1 MPASHSL
8 LSKVLAGDEQILAQ
22 VCLVDWFS
30 ERIVYFQYVA
40 PPPHKVITDYVT
52 AKSGITAATLCGVTK
67 TLEQVQRD
75 LFRLIQQSNT
85 ILVGHGLH
93 TDLKVLKFSHS
104 TVVDT
109 SLIFD
114 PPFGRKPGPPTLWQR
129 PKLRDLVNVLL
140 GEEDFQNGCHSPAS
154 DALAC
159 IKLTKAKLSHGKVP
173 QKRLVLVS

>member
-1 MPASHSL
+1 M
-8 LSKVLAGDEQILAQ
+8 
-22 VCLVDWFS
+22 DWFS

-52 AKSGITAATLCGVTK
+52 EKSGITPATLCGVTK

-75 LFRLIQQSNT
+75 LLRLIQQSNT

-114 PPFGRKPGPPTLWQR
+114 PPYGRKPGPPTLWQR

-140 GEEDFQNGCHSPAS
+140 GEEDFQNGSHSPAS

-159 IKLTKAKLSHGKVP
+159 IKLTKAKLSHGKVL
-173 QKRLVLVS
+173 QKRLVLVF